1 MRMSVEAIYE
11 GGVLRPLWPLDLAEG
26 TKIAVLLVEPIAA
39 KMEVMREAMSDPLFL
54 ADLEE
59 VAEDF
64 KHVNPVCARL
74 RW

>member
-1 MRMSVEAIYE
+1 MTISVEVIYE
-11 GGVLRPLWPLDLAEG
+11 GGVLRPLWPLNLAEG

-39 KMEVMREAMSDPLFL
+39 KLEVMREAMNDPLFL

-64 KHVNPVCARL
+64 KYVDAEGEAQ
-74 RW
+74 

>member
-1 MRMSVEAIYE
+1 MTISVEAIYE
-11 GGVLRPLWPLDLAEG
+11 GGVLRLLWSLDLAEG

-39 KMEVMREAMSDPLFL
+39 KLEAMREAMNDPLFL
-54 ADLEE
+54 ADLGE

-74 RW
+74 R

>member
-1 MRMSVEAIYE
+1 MTIWVEAIYE

-26 TKIAVLLVEPIAA
+26 AKIAILSVEPIAA
-39 KMEVMREAMSDPLFL
+39 KLEEMREVMGDPLFL

-64 KHVNPVCARL
+64 KHV
-74 RW
+74 